1 MIDGTFSVFS
11 GPLFAQDGTQ
21 LLAEGEVMDP
31 GMLLGEAFFVQG
43 VVGDIG

>member
-1 MIDGTFSVFS
+1 MIDGTFAVFS
-11 GPLFAQDGTQ
+11 GPLNAQDGTQ

-31 GMLLGEAFFVQG
+31 LTLLSEAFFVQG